1 VSRKPP
7 EWSPEEVRYLSEI
20 GDSLPL
26 GILFRRF
33 RRRAEAKGWPKR
45 TDSAIAG
52 KVFKLGLRHRQS
64 RMRADDMTS
73 PGGAA
78 QILGCPADRVSKWF
92 EDPSLSPILKPVFC
106 RNVRYVDRKGWRRLA
121 NERPDVLGGFDVD
134 RLFMLLEDRDL
145 AEAVAEAYP
154 YQRKDNR
161 IRCIETGRIW
171 PSASHA
177 AREYFVTFSA
187 ICYAIRERRPVAVL
201 GLSFERVR
209 GGAV

>member
-1 VSRKPP
+1 MAAKPP

-26 GILFRRF
+26 GMLIYRF
-33 RRRAEAKGWPKR
+33 RRRADARGWPAR
-45 TDSAIAG
+45 TNGAIAN
-52 KVFKLGLRHRQS
+52 KAFKLGLRS
-64 RMRADDMTS
+64 RDNRVRADDLTS

-78 QILGCPADRVSKWF
+78 QILGCLPDRVSKWF
-92 EDPSLSPILKPVFC
+92 DDPSLSPILKPVFC

-121 NERPDVLGGFDVD
+121 GERPDVLGGFGVD

-145 AEAVAEAYP
+145 AQAVAEAYP

-161 IRCIETGRIW
+161 IRCIETGKIW

-177 AREYFVTFSA
+177 AREHFVTFSA
-187 ICYAIRERRPVAVL
+187 ICYAIRERRPVTVL
-201 GLSFERVR
+201 GLTFERVQP
-209 GGAV
+209 GAA